1 MKLNNKGFAITSI
14 LYGLLI
20 LFVLMVGS
28 YLIVLSVKKNNLD
41 KITESIEDD
50 YMNNI
55 VSPKDCPASA
65 TTFTPSNNSKFSS
78 PYSTCYYTFNIE
90 LQYNNSISCSALLN
104 YNDEVSF
111 TQSQDKFVLQVNGKK
126 IEFIGDQQE
135 QCNFANGRDDR
146 FSIESITV
154 GGQDEK

>member
-90 LQYNNSISCSALLN
+90 LQHNNSISCSVLLN
-104 YNDEVSF
+104 YNDEVRL
-111 TQSQDKFVLQVNGKK
+111 TQSSDSQDGFVLQVNGEE
-126 IEFIGDQQE
+126 ITFTSGDQL
-135 QCNFANGRDDR
+135 CNHANGQDTR
-146 FSIESITV
+146 FEIKSITV
-154 GGQDEK
+154 GG

>member
-41 KITESIEDD
+41 KITESIEVD

-55 VSPKDCPASA
+55 VSTRDCPTVETS
-65 TTFTPSNNSKFSS
+65 FTPI
-78 PYSTCYYTFNIE
+78 PLWLAI
-90 LQYNNSISCSALLN
+90 LL
-104 YNDEVSF
+104 
-111 TQSQDKFVLQVNGKK
+111 
-126 IEFIGDQQE
+126 
-135 QCNFANGRDDR
+135 
-146 FSIESITV
+146 
-154 GGQDEK
+154 

>member
-41 KITESIEDD
+41 KITESIEVD

-55 VSPKDCPASA
+55 VSPLDCPTVETS
-65 TTFTPSNNSKFSS
+65 FTPSNNSKFSS
-78 PYSTCYYTFNIE
+78 PYSTCYYTFNIRLE
-90 LQYNNSISCSALLN
+90 DHNLISCSASLN
-104 YNDEVSF
+104 YKDQVSL
-111 TQSQDKFVLQVNGKK
+111 TQSSDSQDNFVLQVNGEK
-126 IEFIGDQQE
+126 IEFTSGDQL
-135 QCNFANGRDDR
+135 CNNANGQDTN
-146 FSIESITV
+146 FKIESIIV
-154 GGQDEK
+154 GG